1 MRLGRTAFDVPFL
14 FVFAPTLIIEGGA
27 FQVILA
33 VATAIA
39 GVWLASASILGY
51 FTRPLNWLMRTAF
64 MIAGLSLLI
73 PAEAFIG
80 ALYVDIFG
88 AATGA
93 LAVSRELIVHRTAQ
107 AA

>member
-1 MRLGRTAFDVPFL
+1 
-14 FVFAPTLIIEGGA
+14 
-27 FQVILA
+27 
-33 VATAIA
+33 
-39 GVWLASASILGY
+39 
-51 FTRPLNWLMRTAF
+51 

-88 AATGA
+88 AAIGV
-93 LAVSRELIVHRTAQ
+93 LAVSWELIVHRTAQ

>member
-1 MRLGRTAFDVPFL
+1 M
-14 FVFAPTLIIEGGA
+14 EGGA

-39 GVWLASASILGY
+39 GVWLASAGMLGY

-73 PAEAFIG
+73 PAEAFAG

-88 AATGA
+88 AVIGA
-93 LAVSRELIVHRTAQ
+93 LAVGRELMLHRTAQ
-107 AA
+107 TA